1 MFKLFSKL
9 DIKYFLSTFAKKPRS
24 NNKKYIYYRNND
36 RNNDRYDGYNFHD
49 FMDKLLNEG
58 AF

>member
-9 DIKYFLSTFAKKPRS
+9 DIKYFLSTFARKTRS
-24 NNKKYIYYRNND
+24 NNKKYMYY

-49 FMDKLLNEG
+49 FMEKLYEG